1 MINLIKPVL
10 YKSCEA
16 TKFTWSLNHLVTKTK
31 RLKTCKERK
40 IMNQEVVIT
49 IMQNIFVLILELSA
63 PVLIVSVV
71 IGLIVSVFQTITQI
85 QESTLTFVPKIIAGV
100 VTLIILM
107 PWMLNVFV
115 SSVRELFSMIPSL
128 L

>member
-1 MINLIKPVL
+1 MEQETVL
-10 YKSCEA
+10 SI
-16 TKFTWSLNHLVTKTK
+16 V
-31 RLKTCKERK
+31 
-40 IMNQEVVIT
+40 
-49 IMQNIFVLILELSA
+49 QNVFVLVLVLSS

-71 IGLIVSVFQTITQI
+71 IGLMVSIFQTVTQI

-107 PWMLNVFV
+107 PWMLNVFTT
-115 SSVRELFSMIPSL
+115 SVHELFDSIPSL